1 MTLFSNNQRTV
12 VMEQVNKSYDKAA
25 NNVGFLER
33 WFKLS
38 SHNTTVKTE
47 LMAGLTTFVTM
58 SYIMFLNPII
68 MSKTGMPFDGLF
80 LATCLGAAIATILMG
95 MYANWPVG
103 LAPGMG
109 LNAFFTFS
117 VVGSMGY
124 SWEIALGTVF
134 LSGVLFVL
142 MSVTRLRE
150 WMLDSIPMSLRLAMT
165 AGVGLFLGF
174 IGLRF
179 TGIIVPDPDNVVA
192 IADLT
197 HFGFGQFGPEA
208 PALGFL
214 SFLLIAIL
222 SYRKVFGAVVIGIA
236 ATTFIA
242 FIMTWIL
249 PTDFF
254 VVAEAAKSFA
264 PATGFVSY
272 NGLLAVPEFS
282 ALEPI
287 LWKADIAG
295 AMQVAL
301 IPVIIT
307 FLFVNIFDTA
317 GTLMGLAERANLQ
330 DKNGKIEGLSKSLKA
345 DSVSSVIGTA
355 FGCPPVTS
363 YVESAA
369 GVSVGGRT
377 GLTAVT
383 IGLLFL
389 MGMFF
394 LPLAQMLPG
403 FAVDGAL
410 IYVAMLMMTS
420 LRGLDWDDLTEYAPA
435 VCTTV
440 MMAFTFSI
448 ANGIAFGFIT
458 YTALKVG
465 AGKSSEISKGVWAL
479 TALFIA
485 KFIFLTH

>member
-1 MTLFSNNQRTV
+1 
-12 VMEQVNKSYDKAA
+12 MEQASKTNEIEG
-25 NNVGFLER
+25 NEVGFLER
-33 WFKLS
+33 FFKLS

-95 MYANWPVG
+95 LYANWPVG

-117 VVGSMGY
+117 VVGAMGY
-124 SWEIALGTVF
+124 SWEIALGAVF
-134 LSGVLFVL
+134 LSGVVFVF

-179 TGIIVPDPDNVVA
+179 TGIVVPNPDNVVA

-214 SFLLIAIL
+214 SFVLIAVL
-222 SYRKVFGAVVIGIA
+222 SYRNVFGAVLIGIA
-236 ATTFIA
+236 ATTLIA
-242 FIMTWIL
+242 FAMTWIL

-254 VVAEAAKSFA
+254 VVSEAAKSFA
-264 PATGFVSY
+264 PASGFVNY
-272 NGLLAVPEFS
+272 TGLLAVPDFA

-287 LWKADIAG
+287 MWKADIAG
-295 AMQVAL
+295 AFEVAL
-301 IPVIIT
+301 IPVIVT

-317 GTLMGLAERANLQ
+317 GTLMGVAERANLQ
-330 DKNGKIEGLSKSLKA
+330 DKNGKIHGLSKSLKA

-369 GVSVGGRT
+369 GVAVGGRT

-383 IGLLFL
+383 IGLLFAG
-389 MGMFF
+389 GMFF

-410 IYVAMLMMTS
+410 IYVAMLMMSS
-420 LRGLDWDDLTEYAPA
+420 LKNLDWEDLTEFAPA

-458 YTALKVG
+458 YTCLKVG
-465 AGKSSEISKGVWAL
+465 SGKADQVTKGVWLL

-485 KFIFLTH
+485 KFTFLN

>member
-1 MTLFSNNQRTV
+1 
-12 VMEQVNKSYDKAA
+12 MEQVSKSCD
-25 NNVGFLER
+25 NQPEEQTNDLGLLER
-33 WFKLS
+33 LFKLTE
-38 SHNTTVKTE
+38 HNTTIKTE

-58 SYIMFLNPII
+58 SYIMFLNPVI
-68 MSKTGMPFDGLF
+68 MSNTGMPFDGLF

-117 VVGSMGY
+117 VVGGMGY
-124 SWEIALGTVF
+124 SWQVALGAVF

-142 MSVTRLRE
+142 MSVTKLRE

-179 TGIIVPDPDNVVA
+179 TGIIVSNPDNVVA
-192 IADLT
+192 LGDLT

-208 PALGFL
+208 PVLGFL
-214 SFLLIAIL
+214 SFLLIAVL
-222 SYRKVFGAVVIGIA
+222 SYRKVFGAVLIGIA
-236 ATTFIA
+236 TVTFIA
-242 FIMTWIL
+242 FAMTWLL
-249 PTDFF
+249 PVDFF
-254 VVAEAAKSFA
+254 TVSEAGKAFA
-264 PATGFVSY
+264 PASGFVAY
-272 NGLLAVPEFS
+272 KGILAIPEFS
-282 ALEPI
+282 ALEPL
-287 LWKADIAG
+287 LWQADISG
-295 AMQVAL
+295 AFQVAL
-301 IPVIIT
+301 IPVIVT

-317 GTLMGLAERANLQ
+317 GTLMGVAERANLQ
-330 DKNGKIEGLSKSLKA
+330 DKNGKIKGLSKSLKA

-369 GVSVGGRT
+369 GVAAGGRT

-383 IGLLFL
+383 IGLLFAF
-389 MGMFF
+389 GMFF
-394 LPLAQMLPG
+394 LPLAQMLPA

-410 IYVAMLMMTS
+410 IYVAMLMMSS
-420 LRGLDWDDLTEYAPA
+420 LKAIDWDDLTEYAPA

-458 YTALKVG
+458 YTVLKVG
-465 AGKSSEISKGVWAL
+465 TGKSSQVSKGVWAL
-479 TALFIA
+479 TALFVA
-485 KFIFLTH
+485 KFIFLN

>member
-1 MTLFSNNQRTV
+1 
-12 VMEQVNKSYDKAA
+12 
-25 NNVGFLER
+25 
-33 WFKLS
+33 
-38 SHNTTVKTE
+38 
-47 LMAGLTTFVTM
+47 
-58 SYIMFLNPII
+58 

-95 MYANWPVG
+95 LYANWPIG

-117 VVGSMGY
+117 VVGAMGY
-124 SWEIALGTVF
+124 SWEIALGAVF
-134 LSGVLFVL
+134 LSGVIFVL
-142 MSVTRLRE
+142 MSITRLRE

-179 TGIIVPDPDNVVA
+179 TGIVVPNPDNIVA

-197 HFGFGQFGPEA
+197 HFGFGEFGPEA

-222 SYRKVFGAVVIGIA
+222 SYRKVFGAVLIGIA
-236 ATTFIA
+236 ATTLIA
-242 FIMTWIL
+242 FVMTWVL

-254 VVAEAAKSFA
+254 VVSEAAKSFA
-264 PATGFVSY
+264 PASGFVTY
-272 NGLLAVPEFS
+272 KGLLAVPDFS

-287 LWKADIAG
+287 LWKADVAG
-295 AMQVAL
+295 AFQVAL
-301 IPVIIT
+301 IPVIVT

-317 GTLMGLAERANLQ
+317 GTLMGVAERANLQ
-330 DKNGKIEGLSKSLKA
+330 DKNGKIHGLSKSLKA
-345 DSVSSVIGTA
+345 DSISSVIGTA

-377 GLTAVT
+377 GLTALT
-383 IGLLFL
+383 IGLLFAA
-389 MGMFF
+389 GMFF

-410 IYVAMLMMTS
+410 IYVAMLMMS
-420 LRGLDWDDLTEYAPA
+420 SVRGLDWDDLTEYAPA
-435 VCTTV
+435 VCTTI

-458 YTALKVG
+458 YTVLKIG
-465 AGKSSEISKGVWAL
+465 AGRSSEISKGVWAL
-479 TALFIA
+479 TVLFIA
-485 KFIFLTH
+485 KFMFLN

>member
-1 MTLFSNNQRTV
+1 MEETNKIYNNKTN
-12 VMEQVNKSYDKAA
+12 EL
-25 NNVGFLER
+25 GLLER
-33 WFKLS
+33 LFKLS
-38 SHNTTVKTE
+38 EHNTTMKTE

-68 MSKTGMPFDGLF
+68 MSQTGMPFDGLF

-95 MYANWPVG
+95 LYANWPVG

-117 VVGSMGY
+117 VVGGMGY
-124 SWEIALGTVF
+124 SWEVALGAVF
-134 LSGVLFVL
+134 LSGVIFVL

-179 TGIIVPDPDNVVA
+179 TGIVVADPDNVVA
-192 IADLT
+192 LADFT
-197 HFGFGQFGPEA
+197 HFGFGAFGPEA

-222 SYRKVFGAVVIGIA
+222 SYRKIFGAVVIGIA
-236 ATTFIA
+236 ITTFIA
-242 FIMTWIL
+242 FIMTWVL

-264 PATGFVSY
+264 PASGFVSY
-272 NGLLAVPEFS
+272 NGMLAIPEFS
-282 ALEPI
+282 SLEPI
-287 LWKADIAG
+287 LWKADIVG
-295 AMQVAL
+295 AFQVAL
-301 IPVIIT
+301 IPVIVT

-330 DKNGKIEGLSKSLKA
+330 DKNGKIKGLNKSLKA
-345 DSVSSVIGTA
+345 DSISSVIGTA

-369 GVSVGGRT
+369 GVAVGGRT

-383 IGLLFL
+383 IGLLFA

-410 IYVAMLMMTS
+410 IYVAMLMMSS
-420 LRGLDWDDLTEYAPA
+420 LKGLDWDDLTEYAPA

-458 YTALKVG
+458 YTVLKVG
-465 AGKSSEISKGVWAL
+465 VGKSNEISKGVWAL

-485 KFIFLTH
+485 KFIFLT

>member
-1 MTLFSNNQRTV
+1 
-12 VMEQVNKSYDKAA
+12 MEQVSKSHENKAEEQTEG
-25 NNVGFLER
+25 VGLLER
-33 WFKLS
+33 LFKLS
-38 SHNTTVKTE
+38 QHKTTVKTE

-124 SWEIALGTVF
+124 SWQIALGAVF
-134 LSGVLFVL
+134 LSGVIFVL

-179 TGIIVPDPDNVVA
+179 TGIVVANPDNVVA
-192 IADLT
+192 LADMT

-222 SYRKVFGAVVIGIA
+222 SYRKVFGAVLIGIA
-236 ATTFIA
+236 VTTFIA
-242 FIMTWIL
+242 FAMTWVL

-264 PATGFVSY
+264 PASGFVAY
-272 NGLLAVPEFS
+272 KGLLAIPEFS

-287 LWKADIAG
+287 LWKADIVG
-295 AMQVAL
+295 AFEVAL
-301 IPVIIT
+301 IPVIVT

-317 GTLMGLAERANLQ
+317 GTLMGVAERANLQ
-330 DKNGKIEGLSKSLKA
+330 DENGKIEGLSKSLKA
-345 DSVSSVIGTA
+345 DSISSVIGTA

-369 GVSVGGRT
+369 GVAAGGRT

-383 IGLLFL
+383 IGLLFAA
-389 MGMFF
+389 GVFF

-410 IYVAMLMMTS
+410 IYVAMLMMSS

-458 YTALKVG
+458 YTVLKVG
-465 AGKSSEISKGVWAL
+465 AGKSSQVSNGVWAL
-479 TALFIA
+479 TVLFVA
-485 KFIFLTH
+485 KFIFLN

>member
-1 MTLFSNNQRTV
+1 
-12 VMEQVNKSYDKAA
+12 MEQVSKSYENKA
-25 NNVGFLER
+25 NKLGLLER
-33 WFKLS
+33 IFKLS
-38 SHNTTVKTE
+38 EHNTSIKTE

-95 MYANWPVG
+95 LYANWPVG

-124 SWEIALGTVF
+124 SWQIALGAVF
-134 LSGVLFVL
+134 LSGVIFVF

-179 TGIIVPDPDNVVA
+179 TGIIVPNPDNIVA
-192 IADLT
+192 LADMT
-197 HFGFGQFGPEA
+197 HFGFGKFGPEA

-214 SFLLIAIL
+214 SFLLIAVL
-222 SYRKVFGAVVIGIA
+222 SYRKVFGAVLIGIA

-242 FIMTWIL
+242 FAMTWLL

-254 VVAEAAKSFA
+254 VVSEAAKSFA
-264 PATGFVSY
+264 PASGFVSY
-272 NGLLAVPEFS
+272 TGLLAVPDFA

-287 LWKADIAG
+287 FWKADIAG
-295 AMQVAL
+295 AFEVAL

-317 GTLMGLAERANLQ
+317 GTLMGVAERANLQ
-330 DKNGKIEGLSKSLKA
+330 DENGKIKGLSKSLKA
-345 DSVSSVIGTA
+345 DSISSVLGTA

-383 IGLLFL
+383 IGLLFAV
-389 MGMFF
+389 GMFF

-410 IYVAMLMMTS
+410 IYVSMLMMTS
-420 LRGLDWDDLTEYAPA
+420 LKGLDWEDLTEYAPA
-435 VCTTV
+435 VCTTI

-458 YTALKVG
+458 YTVLKVG
-465 AGKSSEISKGVWAL
+465 AGKSDQISNGVWAL

-485 KFIFLTH
+485 KFIFLN

>member
-1 MTLFSNNQRTV
+1 
-12 VMEQVNKSYDKAA
+12 MEQVSNDYENQASK
-25 NNVGFLER
+25 VGLLER
-33 WFKLS
+33 LFKLS
-38 SHNTTVKTE
+38 ENKTSVKTE
-47 LMAGLTTFVTM
+47 VMAGLTTFVTM

-80 LATCLGAAIATILMG
+80 LATCLGAALATILMG
-95 MYANWPVG
+95 LYANWPVG

-117 VVGSMGY
+117 VVGGMGY
-124 SWEIALGTVF
+124 SWEIALGAVF
-134 LSGVLFVL
+134 LSGVAFVL
-142 MSVTRLRE
+142 MSVTKLRE
-150 WMLDSIPMSLRLAMT
+150 WMLDSIPLSLRLAMT

-179 TGIIVPDPDNVVA
+179 TGIVVPNADNVVA
-192 IADLT
+192 LADLT

-214 SFLLIAIL
+214 SFLLIAVL
-222 SYRKVFGAVVIGIA
+222 SYRKVFGAVLIGIA
-236 ATTFIA
+236 VTTLIA

-249 PTDFF
+249 PNEFF

-272 NGLLAVPEFS
+272 NGLMAVPEFS
-282 ALEPI
+282 AIEPI

-301 IPVIIT
+301 IPVIVT

-317 GTLMGLAERANLQ
+317 GTLMGVAERAKLQ
-330 DKNGKIEGLSKSLKA
+330 DKNGKIHGLSKSLKA
-345 DSVSSVIGTA
+345 DSMSSVLGTA

-377 GLTAVT
+377 GLTALT

-389 MGMFF
+389 VGMFF

-403 FAVDGAL
+403 FAVNGAL
-410 IYVAMLMMTS
+410 IYVAMLMMSS
-420 LRGLDWDDLTEYAPA
+420 LKGLDWEDLTEYAPA
-435 VCTTV
+435 IATSV

-458 YTALKVG
+458 YTVLKVG
-465 AGKSSEISKGVWAL
+465 TGKSDLISKGVWAL

-485 KFIFLTH
+485 KFIFLN

>member
-1 MTLFSNNQRTV
+1 MD
-12 VMEQVNKSYDKAA
+12 QVNQAYDQPEASK
-25 NNVGFLER
+25 NNSLLER
-33 WFKLS
+33 LFKLS
-38 SHNTTVKTE
+38 AHNTTPKTE
-47 LMAGLTTFVTM
+47 IMAGLTTFVTM

-80 LATCLGAAIATILMG
+80 LATCIGAAIATILMG
-95 MYANWPVG
+95 LYANWPVG

-117 VVGSMGY
+117 VVGGMGY
-124 SWEIALGTVF
+124 SWEVALGAVF

-142 MSVTRLRE
+142 MSVTRLRA
-150 WMLDSIPMSLRLAMT
+150 WMLESIPMSLRLAMT

-179 TGIIVPDPDNVVA
+179 TGIIVPNPDNVVA
-192 IADLT
+192 LADLT
-197 HFGFGQFGPEA
+197 HFGFGKFGPEA
-208 PALGFL
+208 PALGLL
-214 SFLLIAIL
+214 SFFLIAIL
-222 SYRKVFGAVVIGIA
+222 SYRNVFGAVLIGIA
-236 ATTFIA
+236 ATTAIA
-242 FIMTWIL
+242 FLMTAVM

-254 VVAEAAKSFA
+254 VIAEEAKAWA

-272 NGLLAVPEFS
+272 NGLMAVPEFS

-287 LWKADIAG
+287 FWKADIMG
-295 AMQVAL
+295 ALEVAM
-301 IPVIIT
+301 IPVIVT

-317 GTLMGLAERANLQ
+317 GTLMGVADRAKLQ
-330 DKNGKIEGLSKSLKA
+330 DKDGNIEGLDKSLKA
-345 DSVSSVIGTA
+345 DSVSSVVGTA

-377 GLTAVT
+377 GLTAVV

-389 MGMFF
+389 AGMFF
-394 LPLAQMLPG
+394 LPLAKMLPG

-410 IYVAMLMMTS
+410 IYVAMLMMSS
-420 LRGLDWDDLTEYAPA
+420 LSKIDWDDFTEFAPA
-435 VCTTV
+435 ILTTV

-448 ANGIAFGFIT
+448 ANGIAIGFIT
-458 YTALKVG
+458 YTVLKVG
-465 AGKSSEISKGVWAL
+465 TGKSDQVSKGVWAL
-479 TALFIA
+479 TALFVA
-485 KFIFLTH
+485 KFIFLTQH

>member
-1 MTLFSNNQRTV
+1 
-12 VMEQVNKSYDKAA
+12 MEQASKPCDDSPETDQNDS
-25 NNVGFLER
+25 NIIER
-33 WFKLS
+33 YFKLS
-38 SHNTTVKTE
+38 EHNTTIKTE

-58 SYIMFLNPII
+58 SYIMFLNPVI
-68 MSKTGMPFDGLF
+68 MSNTGMPFDGLF

-117 VVGSMGY
+117 VVGGMGY
-124 SWEIALGTVF
+124 SWQIALGAVF
-134 LSGVLFVL
+134 LSGVIFVL

-179 TGIIVPDPDNVVA
+179 TGIVVANPGNVVA
-192 IADLT
+192 LADMT
-197 HFGFGQFGPEA
+197 HFGFGEFGPEA

-222 SYRKVFGAVVIGIA
+222 SYRNVFGAVLIGIG
-236 ATTFIA
+236 ATTLIA
-242 FIMTWIL
+242 FAMTWLL

-254 VVAEAAKSFA
+254 VVSEAGKAIA
-264 PATGFVSY
+264 PESGFVAY
-272 NGLLAVPEFS
+272 NGLVALPNFA

-287 LWKADIAG
+287 LWKADIVG
-295 AMQVAL
+295 AFEVAL
-301 IPVIIT
+301 IPVIAT

-317 GTLMGLAERANLQ
+317 GTLMGVAQRAKLQ
-330 DKNGKIEGLSKSLKA
+330 DKDGNIKDLSKSLKA

-383 IGLLFL
+383 IGLLFAAGL
-389 MGMFF
+389 FL
-394 LPLAQMLPG
+394 LPLAKMLPA

-410 IYVAMLMMTS
+410 IYVALLMMSS
-420 LRGLDWDDLTEYAPA
+420 LKALDWDDLTEYAPA

-458 YTALKVG
+458 YTILKVG
-465 AGKSSEISKGVWAL
+465 AGKSEQVSKGVWLL
-479 TALFIA
+479 TLLFIL
-485 KFIFLTH
+485 KFIFLNE

>member
-1 MTLFSNNQRTV
+1 
-12 VMEQVNKSYDKAA
+12 MEQVSKSQENQAEEHTEGA
-25 NNVGFLER
+25 GLLER
-33 WFKLS
+33 LFKLS
-38 SHNTTVKTE
+38 QHNTTVKTE

-124 SWEIALGTVF
+124 SWQIALGAVF
-134 LSGVLFVL
+134 LSGVIFVL

-179 TGIIVPDPDNVVA
+179 TGIVVANPDNVVA
-192 IADLT
+192 LADMT

-222 SYRKVFGAVVIGIA
+222 SYRKVFGAVLIGIA
-236 ATTFIA
+236 LTTFIA
-242 FIMTWIL
+242 FAMTWIL

-264 PATGFVSY
+264 PSSGFVAY
-272 NGLLAVPEFS
+272 KGLLAIPEFS

-287 LWKADIAG
+287 LWKADIVG
-295 AMQVAL
+295 AFEVAL
-301 IPVIIT
+301 IPVIVT

-317 GTLMGLAERANLQ
+317 GTLMGVAERANLQ
-330 DKNGKIEGLSKSLKA
+330 DENGKIEGLSKSLKA

-369 GVSVGGRT
+369 GVAVGGRT

-383 IGLLFL
+383 IGLLFAA
-389 MGMFF
+389 GVFF

-410 IYVAMLMMTS
+410 IYVAMLMMSS

-458 YTALKVG
+458 YTILKVG
-465 AGKSSEISKGVWAL
+465 SGKSSQVSNGVWAL

-485 KFIFLTH
+485 KFMFLN

>member
-1 MTLFSNNQRTV
+1 
-12 VMEQVNKSYDKAA
+12 
-25 NNVGFLER
+25 
-33 WFKLS
+33 
-38 SHNTTVKTE
+38 
-47 LMAGLTTFVTM
+47 VTM

-95 MYANWPVG
+95 LYANWPVG

-124 SWEIALGTVF
+124 SWEVALGAVF
-134 LSGVLFVL
+134 LSGVIFVL

-179 TGIIVPDPDNVVA
+179 TGIVVSNPDNIVA
-192 IADLT
+192 LADLT
-197 HFGFGQFGPEA
+197 HFGFGKFGPEA

-222 SYRKVFGAVVIGIA
+222 SYRKVFGAVLIGIA
-236 ATTFIA
+236 VTTFIA
-242 FIMTWIL
+242 FAMTWVL
-249 PTDFF
+249 PVDFF
-254 VVAEAAKSFA
+254 VVSEAAKSFA
-264 PATGFVSY
+264 PASGFVNY
-272 NGLLAVPEFS
+272 TGLLAVPDFA
-282 ALEPI
+282 ALDPI

-295 AMQVAL
+295 AFEVAL
-301 IPVIIT
+301 IPVIVT

-317 GTLMGLAERANLQ
+317 GTLMGVAERANLQ

-369 GVSVGGRT
+369 GVAVGGRT
-377 GLTAVT
+377 GLTAIT
-383 IGLLFL
+383 IGLLFAA
-389 MGMFF
+389 GMFF

-410 IYVAMLMMTS
+410 IYVAMLMMSS
-420 LRGLDWDDLTEYAPA
+420 LKGLDWDDLTEYAPA

-458 YTALKVG
+458 YTVLKVG
-465 AGKSSEISKGVWAL
+465 SGKHKEISNGVWAL

-485 KFIFLTH
+485 KFIFLT

>member
-1 MTLFSNNQRTV
+1 
-12 VMEQVNKSYDKAA
+12 MEQVSKSYENKSDKL
-25 NNVGFLER
+25 GFLER
-33 WFKLS
+33 LFKLS
-38 SHNTTVKTE
+38 EHNTSIKTE

-95 MYANWPVG
+95 LYANWPVG

-117 VVGSMGY
+117 VVGAMGY
-124 SWEIALGTVF
+124 SWQIALGAVF
-134 LSGVLFVL
+134 LSGVIFVF

-179 TGIIVPDPDNVVA
+179 TGIIVANPDNIVA
-192 IADLT
+192 LADLT
-197 HFGFGQFGPEA
+197 HFGFGKFGPEA

-214 SFLLIAIL
+214 SFLLIAVL
-222 SYRKVFGAVVIGIA
+222 SYRKVFGAVLIGIA

-242 FIMTWIL
+242 FAMTWLL

-254 VVAEAAKSFA
+254 VVSEAAKSFA
-264 PATGFVSY
+264 PASGFVSY
-272 NGLLAVPEFS
+272 NGLLAVPDFS

-287 LWKADIAG
+287 FWKADIAG
-295 AMQVAL
+295 AFEVAL

-317 GTLMGLAERANLQ
+317 GTLMGVAERANLQ
-330 DKNGKIEGLSKSLKA
+330 DKNGKIHGLSKSLKA
-345 DSVSSVIGTA
+345 DSISSVLGTA

-383 IGLLFL
+383 IGLLFAV
-389 MGMFF
+389 GMFF

-410 IYVAMLMMTS
+410 IYVAMLMMSS
-420 LRGLDWDDLTEYAPA
+420 LKGLDWNDLTEYAPA
-435 VCTTV
+435 VCTTI

-458 YTALKVG
+458 YTVLKIG
-465 AGKSSEISKGVWAL
+465 AGKSEEISKGVWAL

-485 KFIFLTH
+485 KFIFLS

>member
-1 MTLFSNNQRTV
+1 
-12 VMEQVNKSYDKAA
+12 MEQVSKSYGSKSS
-25 NNVGFLER
+25 NTGLIER
-33 WFKLS
+33 LFKLS
-38 SHNTTVKTE
+38 EHSTNVKTE

-80 LATCLGAAIATILMG
+80 LATCIGAAIATILMG
-95 MYANWPVG
+95 FYANWPVG

-117 VVGSMGY
+117 VVGAMGY
-124 SWEIALGTVF
+124 TWQVALGAVF
-134 LSGVLFVL
+134 ISGVIFVL
-142 MSVTRLRE
+142 MSVTKLRE
-150 WMLDSIPMSLRLAMT
+150 WMLDSIPLSLRLAMT

-179 TGIIVPDPDNVVA
+179 TGIVVPNPDNIVA

-214 SFLLIAIL
+214 SFLLIAVL
-222 SYRKVFGAVVIGIA
+222 SYRKVFGAVLIGIA

-242 FIMTWIL
+242 FAMTWVL
-249 PTDFF
+249 PTEFF
-254 VVAEAAKSFA
+254 VIAEEAKEFA
-264 PATGFVSY
+264 PATGFVVY
-272 NGLLAVPEFS
+272 KGLMAIPEFS

-287 LWKADIAG
+287 LWKADIVG
-295 AMQVAL
+295 AFEVAL
-301 IPVIIT
+301 IPVIVT

-317 GTLMGLAERANLQ
+317 GTLMGVAERANLQ
-330 DKNGKIEGLSKSLKA
+330 DKNGKIHGLSRSLKA

-369 GVSVGGRT
+369 GVAVGGRT

-383 IGLLFL
+383 IGLLFAA
-389 MGMFF
+389 GMFF

-410 IYVAMLMMTS
+410 IYVAMLMMSS
-420 LRGLDWDDLTEYAPA
+420 LKGLDWDDLTEYAPA

-458 YTALKVG
+458 YTVLKVG
-465 AGKSSEISKGVWAL
+465 TGKISQISGGLWAL
-479 TALFIA
+479 TLLFIA
-485 KFIFLTH
+485 KFIFLN

>member
-1 MTLFSNNQRTV
+1 MDEKASKNQGENI
-12 VMEQVNKSYDKAA
+12 MGL
-25 NNVGFLER
+25 GFLER
-33 WFKLS
+33 FFKLS
-38 SHNTTVKTE
+38 AHNTTIKIE

-80 LATCLGAAIATILMG
+80 LATCLGAAVATILMG
-95 MYANWPVG
+95 LYANWPVG

-117 VVGSMGY
+117 VVGAMGY
-124 SWEIALGTVF
+124 SWEIALGAVF
-134 LSGVLFVL
+134 LSGVIFVL

-179 TGIIVPDPDNVVA
+179 TGIVIPDADNVVA

-197 HFGFGQFGPEA
+197 HFGFGAFGPEA

-214 SFLLIAIL
+214 SFLLITIL
-222 SYRKVFGAVVIGIA
+222 SYRKVFGAVIIGIA
-236 ATTFIA
+236 ITTLIA
-242 FIMTWIL
+242 FIMTWLL
-249 PTDFF
+249 PADFF

-264 PATGFVSY
+264 PASGFVSY
-272 NGLLAVPEFS
+272 NGMLAVPDFS
-282 ALEPI
+282 ALTPI
-287 LWKADIAG
+287 LWQADIAG
-295 AMQVAL
+295 AFQVAL
-301 IPVIIT
+301 IPVIVT

-317 GTLMGLAERANLQ
+317 GTLMGVAERANLQ
-330 DKNGKIEGLSKSLKA
+330 DKNGKIQGLSKSLKA
-345 DSVSSVIGTA
+345 DSIASVIGTG

-369 GVSVGGRT
+369 GVAVGGRT

-383 IGLLFL
+383 IGLLFVV
-389 MGMFF
+389 GMFF

-410 IYVAMLMMTS
+410 IYVAMLMMSS
-420 LRGLDWDDLTEYAPA
+420 LKGLDWEDLTEYAPA

-458 YTALKVG
+458 YTVLKLG
-465 AGKSSEISKGVWAL
+465 AGKSQQVSKGVWAL
-479 TALFIA
+479 TMLFIA
-485 KFIFLTH
+485 KFIFLT

>member
-1 MTLFSNNQRTV
+1 MEEMRKTNNKQK
-12 VMEQVNKSYDKAA
+12 QNI
-25 NNVGFLER
+25 GFLER

-38 SHNTTVKTE
+38 THKTTVKIE
-47 LMAGLTTFVTM
+47 VMAGFTTFVTM
-58 SYIMFLNPII
+58 SYVMFLNPII
-68 MSKTGMPFDGLF
+68 MSKSGMPFDGVF
-80 LATCLGAAIATILMG
+80 LATCLGAGVATILMG

-109 LNAFFTFS
+109 LNAFFTFT

-124 SWEIALGTVF
+124 SWEIALGAVF
-134 LSGVLFVL
+134 LSGMLFVL
-142 MSVTRLRE
+142 MSITRLRE

-179 TGIIVPDPDNVVA
+179 TGLIVSDPENIVA

-197 HFGFGQFGPEA
+197 HFGFGEYGPEA

-214 SFLLIAIL
+214 SFLLISIL
-222 SYRKVFGAVVIGIA
+222 SYRKVFGAVLIGIA
-236 ATTFIA
+236 ITTLVA
-242 FIMTWIL
+242 FIMVWLL
-249 PTDFF
+249 PVDFF

-264 PATGFVSY
+264 PASGFISY
-272 NGLLAVPEFS
+272 NGLLAVPNFS
-282 ALEPI
+282 AIEPI
-287 LWKADIAG
+287 LWKADIEG
-295 AMQVAL
+295 AFQIAL
-301 IPVIIT
+301 IPVIVT

-317 GTLMGLAERANLQ
+317 GTLMGVAERAGLQ
-330 DKNGKIEGLSKSLKA
+330 DENGKIRGLSKSLKA

-355 FGCPPVTS
+355 FGCSPVTS

-389 MGMFF
+389 VGMFF
-394 LPLAQMLPG
+394 LPIAQMLPG

-410 IYVAMLMMTS
+410 IYVAMLMMSS
-420 LRGLDWDDLTEYAPA
+420 LKGLDWDDFTEFAPA

-448 ANGIAFGFIT
+448 SNGIAFGFIT
-458 YTALKVG
+458 YSVLKLG
-465 AGKSSEISKGVWAL
+465 AGKSNEISGGVWAL
-479 TALFIA
+479 TILFIV
-485 KFIFLTH
+485 KFIFLH

>member
-1 MTLFSNNQRTV
+1 
-12 VMEQVNKSYDKAA
+12 MEQVSKNNINKPSHS
-25 NNVGFLER
+25 GLIER
-33 WFKLS
+33 LFKLS
-38 SHNTTVKTE
+38 EHSTNVKTE
-47 LMAGLTTFVTM
+47 FMAGLTTFVTM

-95 MYANWPVG
+95 LYANWPVG

-117 VVGSMGY
+117 VVGAMGY
-124 SWEIALGTVF
+124 SWQIALGAVF
-134 LSGVLFVL
+134 LSGVIFVF
-142 MSVTRLRE
+142 MSVTKLRE

-179 TGIIVPDPDNVVA
+179 TGIVVANPDNIVA

-197 HFGFGQFGPEA
+197 HFGFGKFGPEA

-222 SYRKVFGAVVIGIA
+222 SYRRVFGAVLIGIA

-242 FIMTWIL
+242 FAMTWVL
-249 PTDFF
+249 PTEFF
-254 VVAEAAKSFA
+254 VVAEEAKAFA
-264 PATGFVSY
+264 PASGFVTY
-272 NGLLAVPEFS
+272 KGLLAIPEFS

-287 LWKADIAG
+287 LWKADIVG
-295 AMQVAL
+295 AFQVAL
-301 IPVIIT
+301 IPVIVT

-317 GTLMGLAERANLQ
+317 GTLMGVAERANLQ
-330 DKNGKIEGLSKSLKA
+330 DENGKIHGLSKSLKA
-345 DSVSSVIGTA
+345 DSAASVIGTA

-369 GVSVGGRT
+369 GVAVGGRT

-383 IGLLFL
+383 IGLLFAV
-389 MGMFF
+389 GMFF

-410 IYVAMLMMTS
+410 IYVAMLMMSS
-420 LRGLDWDDLTEYAPA
+420 LKGLDWDDLTEYAPA

-458 YTALKVG
+458 YTVLKVG
-465 AGKSSEISKGVWAL
+465 AGKSEQISGGVWAL

-485 KFIFLTH
+485 KFIFLN

>member
-1 MTLFSNNQRTV
+1 MTYFSINKSTV
-12 VMEQVNKSYDKAA
+12 VMEQVNQTHEKDEKP
-25 NNVGFLER
+25 GGILER
-33 WFKLS
+33 LFKLS
-38 SHNTTVKTE
+38 AHSTTVKTE
-47 LMAGLTTFVTM
+47 IMAGLTTFVTM

-68 MSKTGMPFDGLF
+68 MSKTGMPFEGLF

-95 MYANWPVG
+95 LYANWPVG

-117 VVGSMGY
+117 VVGGMGY
-124 SWEIALGTVF
+124 SWEIALGAVF

-179 TGIIVPDPDNVVA
+179 TGIVIPNPDNA
-192 IADLT
+192 LALADLT
-197 HFGFGQFGPEA
+197 HFGFGEFGPEA

-214 SFLLIAIL
+214 SFLLIAVL
-222 SYRKVFGAVVIGIA
+222 SYRKVFGAIIIGIA

-242 FIMTWIL
+242 FVMTWVL

-254 VVAEAAKSFA
+254 VVSEAAKSFA
-264 PATGFVSY
+264 PASGFMSY
-272 NGLLAVPEFS
+272 KGILAVPEFS
-282 ALEPI
+282 AIEPI

-295 AMQVAL
+295 AFQVAL
-301 IPVIIT
+301 IPVIVT

-317 GTLMGLAERANLQ
+317 GTLMGVAERANLQ
-330 DKNGKIEGLSKSLKA
+330 DENGKIEGLSKSLKA
-345 DSVSSVIGTA
+345 DSLASVIGTG

-369 GVSVGGRT
+369 GVAVGGRT

-383 IGLLFL
+383 IGLLFAV
-389 MGMFF
+389 GMFF

-410 IYVAMLMMTS
+410 IYVAMLMMSS

-435 VCTTV
+435 VCTTI

-458 YTALKVG
+458 YTVLKVG
-465 AGKSSEISKGVWAL
+465 TGKSSEISKGIWAL
-479 TALFIA
+479 TALFVA
-485 KFIFLTH
+485 KFIFIN

>member
-1 MTLFSNNQRTV
+1 
-12 VMEQVNKSYDKAA
+12 MEQVSKSQENQAVEP
-25 NNVGFLER
+25 NEGVGLLER
-33 WFKLS
+33 LFKLS
-38 SHNTTVKTE
+38 QHDTTIKTE

-124 SWEIALGTVF
+124 SWQVALGAVF
-134 LSGVLFVL
+134 LSGVIFVL

-179 TGIIVPDPDNVVA
+179 TGIVVANPDNVVA
-192 IADLT
+192 LADLT

-222 SYRKVFGAVVIGIA
+222 SYRKVFGAVLIGIA

-242 FIMTWIL
+242 FAMTWIL

-264 PATGFVSY
+264 PSSGFVAY
-272 NGLLAVPEFS
+272 KGLLAIPEFS

-287 LWKADIAG
+287 LWKADIVG
-295 AMQVAL
+295 AFEVAL
-301 IPVIIT
+301 IPVIVT

-317 GTLMGLAERANLQ
+317 GTLMGVAERANLQ
-330 DKNGKIEGLSKSLKA
+330 DENGKIEGLSKSLKA

-369 GVSVGGRT
+369 GVAVGGRT

-383 IGLLFL
+383 IGLLFAA
-389 MGMFF
+389 GVFF

-410 IYVAMLMMTS
+410 IYVAMLMMSS

-458 YTALKVG
+458 YTILKVG
-465 AGKSSEISKGVWAL
+465 SGKSSQVSNGVWAL
-479 TALFIA
+479 TVLFIA
-485 KFIFLTH
+485 KFIFLN

>member
-1 MTLFSNNQRTV
+1 
-12 VMEQVNKSYDKAA
+12 MEQVNQASDQPKMNKLNSL
-25 NNVGFLER
+25 LER
-33 WFKLS
+33 VFKLS
-38 SHNTTVKTE
+38 AHNTTPKTE
-47 LMAGLTTFVTM
+47 MMAGLTTFVTM

-80 LATCLGAAIATILMG
+80 LATCIGAAIATILMG
-95 MYANWPVG
+95 LYANWPVG

-109 LNAFFTFS
+109 LNAFFTFT

-124 SWEIALGTVF
+124 TWEIALGAVF

-179 TGIIVPDPDNVVA
+179 TGIIVPNPDNA
-192 IADLT
+192 LALADLS
-197 HFGFGQFGPEA
+197 HFGFGKFGPEA

-214 SFLLIAIL
+214 SFLLIAVL
-222 SYRKVFGAVVIGIA
+222 SYRNVFGAVLIGIA
-236 ATTFIA
+236 ATTAIA
-242 FIMTWIL
+242 FLMTAVL
-249 PTDFF
+249 PVDFF
-254 VVAEAAKSFA
+254 VVAEEAKAWA
-264 PATGFVSY
+264 PATGFVIFPSD
-272 NGLLAVPEFS
+272 GLLAVPDFA

-287 LWKADIAG
+287 FWKADIMG
-295 AMQVAL
+295 ALEVAM
-301 IPVIIT
+301 IPVIVT
-307 FLFVNIFDTA
+307 FLFVNMFDTA
-317 GTLMGLAERANLQ
+317 GTLMGVADRAKLQ
-330 DKNGKIEGLSKSLKA
+330 DKDGNIEGLSKSLKA

-355 FGCPPVTS
+355 VGCPPVTS

-377 GLTAVT
+377 GLTAVV
-383 IGLLFL
+383 IGVLFL
-389 MGMFF
+389 VGMFF
-394 LPLAQMLPG
+394 LPLAKMLPG

-410 IYVAMLMMTS
+410 IYVSMLMMSS
-420 LRGLDWDDLTEYAPA
+420 LAKIDWEDLTEYVPA

-458 YTALKVG
+458 YTVLKVG
-465 AGKSSEISKGVWAL
+465 TGKSDQVSKGVWAL

-485 KFIFLTH
+485 KFAFLN

>member
-1 MTLFSNNQRTV
+1 MD
-12 VMEQVNKSYDKAA
+12 EQASKNYHKEVK
-25 NNVGFLER
+25 GLEFLAR
-33 WFKLS
+33 FFKLS
-38 SHNTTVKTE
+38 AHKTTIKTE

-95 MYANWPVG
+95 LYANWPVG

-117 VVGSMGY
+117 VVGAMGY
-124 SWEIALGTVF
+124 SWEVALGAVF
-134 LSGVLFVL
+134 LSGVIFVL

-179 TGIIVPDPDNVVA
+179 TGLVVADADNLVA

-197 HFGFGQFGPEA
+197 HFGFGEFGPEA

-222 SYRKVFGAVVIGIA
+222 SYRKVFGAVIIGIA
-236 ATTFIA
+236 ATTLIA
-242 FIMTWIL
+242 FIMTWLL
-249 PTDFF
+249 PMNFF

-264 PATGFVSY
+264 PASGFVSY
-272 NGLLAVPEFS
+272 NGMLAVPDFS
-282 ALEPI
+282 ALTPI

-301 IPVIIT
+301 IPVIVT

-317 GTLMGLAERANLQ
+317 GTLMGVAERANLQ
-330 DKNGKIEGLSKSLKA
+330 DETGKIQGLSKSLKA
-345 DSVSSVIGTA
+345 DSVASVIGTG

-369 GVSVGGRT
+369 GVAVGGRT

-389 MGMFF
+389 VGMFF

-420 LRGLDWDDLTEYAPA
+420 LKALDWDDLTEYAPA
-435 VCTTV
+435 LCTTV

-458 YTALKVG
+458 YTVLKVG
-465 AGKSSEISKGVWAL
+465 AGKSNQISKGVWAL

-485 KFIFLTH
+485 KFIFLT

>member
-1 MTLFSNNQRTV
+1 MS
-12 VMEQVNKSYDKAA
+12 QVDETGDITPNK
-25 NNVGFLER
+25 VGFLER

-38 SHNTTVKTE
+38 SHNTSVKTE

-58 SYIMFLNPII
+58 SYIMFLNPMI
-68 MSKTGMPFDGLF
+68 MSKSGMPFDGLF
-80 LATCLGAAIATILMG
+80 LATCLGAAIATLLMG
-95 MYANWPVG
+95 IYANWPVG

-109 LNAFFTFS
+109 LNAFFTFT

-124 SWEIALGTVF
+124 SWEIALGSVF

-150 WMLDSIPMSLRLAMT
+150 WMLNSIPMSLRLAMT

-179 TGIIVPDPDNVVA
+179 TGIVISSPDNLLA
-192 IADLT
+192 IADLS
-197 HFGFGQFGPEA
+197 HFGFGEFGPEA

-222 SYRKVFGAVVIGIA
+222 SYRNIFGAVIIGIA
-236 ATTFIA
+236 TTTLIA
-242 FIMTWIL
+242 FIMTWVL

-264 PATGFVSY
+264 PASGFISY

-282 ALEPI
+282 AIEPI
-287 LWKADIAG
+287 LFKADIMG
-295 AMQVAL
+295 AFEVAL
-301 IPVIIT
+301 IPVIVT

-317 GTLMGLAERANLQ
+317 GTLMGVAERANLQ
-330 DKNGKIEGLSKSLKA
+330 DKNGHIKGLNKSLKA
-345 DSVSSVIGTA
+345 DSISSVIGTA

-363 YVESAA
+363 YVESATGISA
-369 GVSVGGRT
+369 GGRT

-389 MGMFF
+389 MGVFF

-410 IYVAMLMMTS
+410 IYVAMLMMSS
-420 LRGLDWDDLTEYAPA
+420 LKGLDWDDLTEYAPA
-435 VCTTV
+435 ICTTV

-448 ANGIAFGFIT
+448 SNGIAFGFIT

-465 AGKSSEISKGVWAL
+465 TGKSNQVSKGVWAL
-479 TALFIA
+479 TVLFIA
-485 KFIFLTH
+485 KFIFLHE

>member
-1 MTLFSNNQRTV
+1 MEKVSNTDGK
-12 VMEQVNKSYDKAA
+12 EEIS
-25 NNVGFLER
+25 VGFLER

-38 SHNTTVKTE
+38 SHKTTVKIE
-47 LMAGLTTFVTM
+47 VMAGFTTFVTM

-68 MSKTGMPFDGLF
+68 MSKSGMPFDGLF

-109 LNAFFTFS
+109 LNAFFTFT

-124 SWEIALGTVF
+124 SWEIALGAVF

-150 WMLDSIPMSLRLAMT
+150 WMLESIPMSLRLAMT

-179 TGIIVPDPDNVVA
+179 TGLVVADPDNIVA

-197 HFGFGQFGPEA
+197 HFGFGTFGPEA

-214 SFLLIAIL
+214 SFLLISIL
-222 SYRKVFGAVVIGIA
+222 SYRNVFGAVLIGIA
-236 ATTFIA
+236 VTTLVA
-242 FIMTWIL
+242 FIMTWVL

-264 PATGFVSY
+264 PASGFMSY
-272 NGLLAVPEFS
+272 KGLLAVPDFA

-295 AMQVAL
+295 AFQVAL
-301 IPVIIT
+301 IPVIVT

-317 GTLMGLAERANLQ
+317 GTLMGVAERANLQ
-330 DKNGKIEGLSKSLKA
+330 DENGKIQGLNKSLKA
-345 DSVSSVIGTA
+345 DSISSVIGTA
-355 FGCPPVTS
+355 FGCSPVTS

-383 IGLLFL
+383 IGLLFFA
-389 MGMFF
+389 GMFF

-410 IYVAMLMMTS
+410 IYVAMLMMSS

-448 ANGIAFGFIT
+448 SNGIAFGFIT
-458 YTALKVG
+458 YTVLKLG
-465 AGKSSEISKGVWAL
+465 AGKSNEISGGVWAL
-479 TALFIA
+479 TALFVA
-485 KFIFLTH
+485 KFMFLQH

>member
-1 MTLFSNNQRTV
+1 MDQTSNTDQKNTS
-12 VMEQVNKSYDKAA
+12 ELS
-25 NNVGFLER
+25 FLER
-33 WFKLS
+33 FFKLN
-38 SHNTTVKTE
+38 SHNTNVKTE

-80 LATCLGAAIATILMG
+80 LATCLGAAIATIMMG
-95 MYANWPVG
+95 LYANWPVG

-124 SWEIALGTVF
+124 SWEIALGAVF
-134 LSGVLFVL
+134 LSGVIFVF

-150 WMLDSIPMSLRLAMT
+150 WMLDSIPLSLRLAMT

-179 TGIIVPDPDNVVA
+179 TGIVVADPDNIVA
-192 IADLT
+192 LADLT
-197 HFGFGQFGPEA
+197 HFGFGEFGPEA

-214 SFLLIAIL
+214 SFLLIAVL
-222 SYRKVFGAVVIGIA
+222 SYRKVFGAVLIGIA
-236 ATTFIA
+236 VTTLIA
-242 FIMTWIL
+242 FMMTWVL

-272 NGLLAVPEFS
+272 NGMLAVPDFS

-295 AMQVAL
+295 AFQVAL
-301 IPVIIT
+301 IPVIVT

-317 GTLMGLAERANLQ
+317 GTLMGVAERANLQ
-330 DKNGKIEGLSKSLKA
+330 DKNGKIVGLSKSLKA
-345 DSVSSVIGTA
+345 DSISSVIGTA

-369 GVSVGGRT
+369 GVAVGGRT

-383 IGLLFL
+383 IGLLFAV
-389 MGMFF
+389 GMFF

-410 IYVAMLMMTS
+410 IYVAMLMMSS

-435 VCTTV
+435 VSTTV

-458 YTALKVG
+458 YTVLKLG
-465 AGKSSEISKGVWAL
+465 SGKYKDISNGVWAL
-479 TALFIA
+479 TALFVA
-485 KFIFLTH
+485 KFIFIN

>member
-1 MTLFSNNQRTV
+1 
-12 VMEQVNKSYDKAA
+12 MEQVSKSHENKAEEQTEG
-25 NNVGFLER
+25 VGLLER
-33 WFKLS
+33 LFKLS
-38 SHNTTVKTE
+38 QHNTTIKTE

-124 SWEIALGTVF
+124 SWQIALGAVF
-134 LSGVLFVL
+134 LSGVIFVL

-179 TGIIVPDPDNVVA
+179 TGIVVANPDNVVA
-192 IADLT
+192 LADMT

-222 SYRKVFGAVVIGIA
+222 SYRKVFGAVLIGIA
-236 ATTFIA
+236 VTTFIA
-242 FIMTWIL
+242 FAMTWVL

-264 PATGFVSY
+264 PSSGFVAY
-272 NGLLAVPEFS
+272 KGLLAIPEFS

-287 LWKADIAG
+287 LWKADIVG
-295 AMQVAL
+295 AFEVAL
-301 IPVIIT
+301 IPVIVT

-317 GTLMGLAERANLQ
+317 GTLMGVAERANLQ
-330 DKNGKIEGLSKSLKA
+330 DENGKIEGLSKSLKA
-345 DSVSSVIGTA
+345 DSISSVIGTA

-369 GVSVGGRT
+369 GVAAGGRT

-383 IGLLFL
+383 IGLLFAA
-389 MGMFF
+389 GVFF

-410 IYVAMLMMTS
+410 IYVAMLMMSS

-458 YTALKVG
+458 YTVLKVG
-465 AGKSSEISKGVWAL
+465 AGKSSQVSNGVWAL
-479 TALFIA
+479 TALFVA
-485 KFIFLTH
+485 KFIFLN

>member
-1 MTLFSNNQRTV
+1 
-12 VMEQVNKSYDKAA
+12 
-25 NNVGFLER
+25 
-33 WFKLS
+33 
-38 SHNTTVKTE
+38 
-47 LMAGLTTFVTM
+47 MAGFTTFDTM
-58 SYIMFLNPII
+58 SYIMLLNPII
-68 MSKTGMPFDGLF
+68 MSKTGMPYDGLF

-95 MYANWPVG
+95 LYANWPVG

-117 VVGSMGY
+117 VVGGMGY
-124 SWEIALGTVF
+124 SWQIALGTVF
-134 LSGVLFVL
+134 LSGVIFVL

-179 TGIIVPDPDNVVA
+179 TGIVVPNPDNIVA

-197 HFGFGQFGPEA
+197 HFGFGEFGPEA

-214 SFLLIAIL
+214 SFLLISIL
-222 SYRKVFGAVVIGIA
+222 SYRKVFGAVLIGIA
-236 ATTFIA
+236 ITTLSA
-242 FIMTWIL
+242 FVMAWVL

-254 VVAEAAKSFA
+254 IVSEAAKSFA
-264 PATGFVSY
+264 PTSGFVSY
-272 NGLLAVPEFS
+272 TGLMAIPEFS

-287 LWKADIAG
+287 LWKADIVG
-295 AMQVAL
+295 AFELAL

-317 GTLMGLAERANLQ
+317 GTLMGVAERANLQ
-330 DKNGKIEGLSKSLKA
+330 DEKGKIQGLAKSLKA

-377 GLTAVT
+377 GLTAVI
-383 IGLLFL
+383 IGLLFIA
-389 MGMFF
+389 GMFF
-394 LPLAQMLPG
+394 LPLSQMLPA
-403 FAVDGAL
+403 FAVNGAL
-410 IYVAMLMMTS
+410 IYVAMLMMNS
-420 LRGLDWDDLTEYAPA
+420 LKALDWEDLTEFAPA

-458 YTALKVG
+458 YTVLKAG
-465 AGKSSEISKGVWAL
+465 SGKSNEISAGVWVL
-479 TALFIA
+479 TVLFIA
-485 KFIFLTH
+485 KFIFLHE

>member
-1 MTLFSNNQRTV
+1 MDDQAGKTV
-12 VMEQVNKSYDKAA
+12 SAA
-25 NNVGFLER
+25 TRDLSFLER
-33 WFKLS
+33 FFKLN
-38 SHNTTVKTE
+38 SHNTNVKTE

-80 LATCLGAAIATILMG
+80 LATCLGAAIATIMMG
-95 MYANWPVG
+95 LYANWPVG

-124 SWEIALGTVF
+124 SWEIALGAVF
-134 LSGVLFVL
+134 LSGVIFVF

-150 WMLDSIPMSLRLAMT
+150 WMLDSIPLSLRLAMT

-179 TGIIVPDPDNVVA
+179 TGIVVPDPDNIVA
-192 IADLT
+192 LADLT
-197 HFGFGQFGPEA
+197 HFGFGEFGPEA

-214 SFLLIAIL
+214 SFLLIAVL
-222 SYRKVFGAVVIGIA
+222 SYRKVFGAVLIGIA
-236 ATTFIA
+236 VTTLIA
-242 FIMTWIL
+242 FIMTWVL

-272 NGLLAVPEFS
+272 NGMLAVPDFS

-295 AMQVAL
+295 AFQVAL
-301 IPVIIT
+301 IPVIVT

-317 GTLMGLAERANLQ
+317 GTLMGVAERANLQ
-330 DKNGKIEGLSKSLKA
+330 DKNGKIVGLSKSLKA
-345 DSVSSVIGTA
+345 DSISSVIGTA

-369 GVSVGGRT
+369 GVAVGGRT

-383 IGLLFL
+383 IGLLFAV
-389 MGMFF
+389 GMFF

-410 IYVAMLMMTS
+410 IYVAMLMMSS

-435 VCTTV
+435 VSTTV

-458 YTALKVG
+458 YTVLKLG
-465 AGKSSEISKGVWAL
+465 SGKYKDISNGVWAL
-479 TALFIA
+479 TALFVA
-485 KFIFLTH
+485 KFIFLT

>member
-1 MTLFSNNQRTV
+1 
-12 VMEQVNKSYDKAA
+12 MEQVSESNENEEKQTKDVS
-25 NNVGFLER
+25 LIER
-33 WFKLS
+33 LFKLS
-38 SHNTTVKTE
+38 EHNTSVKTE

-124 SWEIALGTVF
+124 SWQVALGAVF
-134 LSGVLFVL
+134 LSGVIFVL
-142 MSVTRLRE
+142 MSVTKLRE
-150 WMLDSIPMSLRLAMT
+150 WMLDSIPLSLRLAMT

-179 TGIIVPDPDNVVA
+179 TGIVVPNADNVVA
-192 IADLT
+192 LADLT

-214 SFLLIAIL
+214 SFLLIAVL
-222 SYRKVFGAVVIGIA
+222 SYRKVFGAVLIGIA
-236 ATTFIA
+236 ITTFIA
-242 FIMTWIL
+242 FVMTWVL

-264 PATGFVSY
+264 PESGFVAY
-272 NGLLAVPEFS
+272 KGMLAVPDFS

-287 LWKADIAG
+287 LWKADIVG
-295 AMQVAL
+295 AFEVAL
-301 IPVIIT
+301 IPVIVT

-317 GTLMGLAERANLQ
+317 GTLMGVAERANLQ
-330 DKNGKIEGLSKSLKA
+330 DKNGKIHGLSKSLKA
-345 DSVSSVIGTA
+345 DSVSSVVGTA

-369 GVSVGGRT
+369 GVAVGGRT

-383 IGLLFL
+383 IGLLFAV
-389 MGMFF
+389 GMFF

-410 IYVAMLMMTS
+410 IYVAMLMMSS

-458 YTALKVG
+458 YTVLKVG
-465 AGKSSEISKGVWAL
+465 SGKSSQVSNGVWAL
-479 TALFIA
+479 TALFVA
-485 KFIFLTH
+485 KFIFLN

>member
-1 MTLFSNNQRTV
+1 
-12 VMEQVNKSYDKAA
+12 MEQVSKSCQNKAED
-25 NNVGFLER
+25 VGLLER
-33 WFKLS
+33 LFKLS
-38 SHNTTVKTE
+38 QHNTTIKTE

-124 SWEIALGTVF
+124 SWQVALGAVF
-134 LSGVLFVL
+134 LSGVIFVL

-179 TGIIVPDPDNVVA
+179 TGIVVANPDNVVA
-192 IADLT
+192 LADMT

-222 SYRKVFGAVVIGIA
+222 SYRKVFGAVLIGIA
-236 ATTFIA
+236 VTTFIA
-242 FIMTWIL
+242 FAMTWIL

-264 PATGFVSY
+264 PSSGFVAY
-272 NGLLAVPEFS
+272 KGLLAIPDFS

-287 LWKADIAG
+287 FWKADIVG
-295 AMQVAL
+295 AFEVAL
-301 IPVIIT
+301 IPVIVT

-317 GTLMGLAERANLQ
+317 GTLMGVAERANLQ
-330 DKNGKIEGLSKSLKA
+330 DENGKIEGLSKSLKA
-345 DSVSSVIGTA
+345 DSISSVIGTA

-369 GVSVGGRT
+369 GVAAGGRT

-383 IGLLFL
+383 IGLLFAA
-389 MGMFF
+389 GVFF

-410 IYVAMLMMTS
+410 IYVAMLMMSS

-440 MMAFTFSI
+440 MMSFTFSI

-458 YTALKVG
+458 YTVLKVG
-465 AGKSSEISKGVWAL
+465 AGKYREISKGVWAL

-485 KFIFLTH
+485 KFIFLN

>member
-1 MTLFSNNQRTV
+1 
-12 VMEQVNKSYDKAA
+12 MEQASENDDK
-25 NNVGFLER
+25 VKIELGFLER
-33 WFKLS
+33 FFKLS

-47 LMAGLTTFVTM
+47 LLAGVTTFITM
-58 SYIMFLNPII
+58 SYIMFLNPVI

-95 MYANWPVG
+95 LYANWPVG

-124 SWEIALGTVF
+124 SWQIALGAVF
-134 LSGVLFVL
+134 LSGVIFVL

-179 TGIIVPDPDNVVA
+179 TGIVVANPDNIVA

-214 SFLLIAIL
+214 SFLLISIL
-222 SYRKVFGAVVIGIA
+222 SYRKVFGAVLIGIA
-236 ATTFIA
+236 VTTLFA
-242 FIMTWIL
+242 FVMTWVL

-254 VVAEAAKSFA
+254 VVSEAAKSFA
-264 PATGFVSY
+264 PASGFVSY
-272 NGLLAVPEFS
+272 SGLLAIPEFS

-287 LWKADIAG
+287 FWKADIVG
-295 AMQVAL
+295 AFEVAL
-301 IPVIIT
+301 IPVIVT

-317 GTLMGLAERANLQ
+317 GTLMGVAERANLQ
-330 DKNGKIEGLSKSLKA
+330 DKNGKIQGLSKSLKA
-345 DSVSSVIGTA
+345 DSISSVLGTA
-355 FGCPPVTS
+355 FGCSPVTS

-383 IGLLFL
+383 IGLLFIL
-389 MGMFF
+389 GMFF
-394 LPLAQMLPG
+394 LPLAKMLPG

-410 IYVAMLMMTS
+410 IYVAMLMMSS
-420 LRGLDWDDLTEYAPA
+420 LKGLDWDDLTEYAPA
-435 VCTTV
+435 VCTTI

-458 YTALKVG
+458 YTVLKAG
-465 AGKSSEISKGVWAL
+465 TGKSKEISNGVWVL
-479 TALFIA
+479 TLLFIA
-485 KFIFLTH
+485 KFIFLTE

>member
-1 MTLFSNNQRTV
+1 M
-12 VMEQVNKSYDKAA
+12 DKASRA
-25 NNVGFLER
+25 DDKEISELGFLER
-33 WFKLS
+33 FFKLT
-38 SHNTTVKTE
+38 SHNTNVKTE

-95 MYANWPVG
+95 LYANWPVG

-117 VVGSMGY
+117 VVGAMGY
-124 SWEIALGTVF
+124 SWEIALGAVF
-134 LSGVLFVL
+134 LSGVIFVF

-150 WMLDSIPMSLRLAMT
+150 WMLDSIPLSLRLAMT

-179 TGIIVPDPDNVVA
+179 TGIVVADPDNIVA
-192 IADLT
+192 LADLT
-197 HFGFGQFGPEA
+197 HFGFGEFGPEA

-214 SFLLIAIL
+214 SFLLIAVL
-222 SYRKVFGAVVIGIA
+222 SYRKVFGAVLIGIA
-236 ATTFIA
+236 VTTLIA
-242 FIMTWIL
+242 FMMTWLL

-264 PATGFVSY
+264 PASGFVSY
-272 NGLLAVPEFS
+272 NGMLAVPDFS

-287 LWKADIAG
+287 LWKADIVG
-295 AMQVAL
+295 AFQVAL
-301 IPVIIT
+301 IPVIVT

-317 GTLMGLAERANLQ
+317 GTLMGVAERANLQ
-330 DKNGKIEGLSKSLKA
+330 DEKGKIIGLSKSLKA
-345 DSVSSVIGTA
+345 DSIASVIGTA

-369 GVSVGGRT
+369 GVAVGGRT

-383 IGLLFL
+383 IGLLFVV
-389 MGMFF
+389 GMFF

-410 IYVAMLMMTS
+410 IYVAMLMMSS

-435 VCTTV
+435 VSTTV

-458 YTALKVG
+458 YTVLKVG
-465 AGKSSEISKGVWAL
+465 AGKSKEVSYGVWAL

-485 KFIFLTH
+485 KFIFLT